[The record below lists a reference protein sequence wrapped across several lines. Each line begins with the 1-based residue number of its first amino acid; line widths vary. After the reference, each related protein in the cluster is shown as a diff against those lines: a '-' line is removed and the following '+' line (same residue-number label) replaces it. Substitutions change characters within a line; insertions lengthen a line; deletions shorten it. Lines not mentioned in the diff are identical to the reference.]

1 MTLVLWVLVA
11 VAAGFDLRH
20 RRIPNP
26 LVGVGLG
33 LGIGAQFLVHGW
45 SGLLLGLCGGG
56 VVLAVLIAPFAL
68 RALGGG
74 DVKMAMVVGFWTDP
88 WTAAAVVLLTALLTG
103 VIAAILWLI
112 LYFRPDT
119 PPPRIPVA
127 VPLAVA
133 TMAITAGLVPN
144 VLAGS

>member
-1 MTLVLWVLVA
+1 MTLVLWVLVW

-26 LVGVGLG
+26 LIGVGLG
-33 LGIGAQFLVHGW
+33 LGIGAQYLMHGW
-45 SGLLLGLCGGG
+45 SGLLSGLSGAG

-74 DVKMAMVVGFWTDP
+74 DIKMAMVVGTWTDP
-88 WTAAAVVLLTALLTG
+88 WTALAVVLVTALLTG
-103 VIAAILWLI
+103 VIAAVLWLI